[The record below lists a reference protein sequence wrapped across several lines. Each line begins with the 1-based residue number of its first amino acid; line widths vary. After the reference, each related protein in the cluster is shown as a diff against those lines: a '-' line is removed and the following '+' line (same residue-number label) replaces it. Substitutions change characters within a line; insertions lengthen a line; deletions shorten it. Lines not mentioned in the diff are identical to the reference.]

1 MKRASIA
8 AGVLVS
14 CWVVAVIV
22 SFALDHGDRPIRAD
36 AIFVLSGSPARLPA
50 GLRLMREGYAP
61 LLVVSRTSGPTRLEQ
76 RVCAH
81 DLPVRVLCLQAHPY
95 STMGEAEL
103 LARLA
108 AARGWHRVDVVTSQ
122 YHVVRARLLIARCY
136 RGQLRVVGAHDTFWD
151 VVINAALESG
161 KLVYHELVHRGC

>member
-1 MKRASIA
+1 
-8 AGVLVS
+8 
-14 CWVVAVIV
+14 
-22 SFALDHGDRPIRAD
+22 
-36 AIFVLSGSPARLPA
+36 
-50 GLRLMREGYAP
+50 
-61 LLVVSRTSGPTRLEQ
+61 
-76 RVCAH
+76 
-81 DLPVRVLCLQAHPY
+81 
-95 STMGEAEL
+95 MGEAEL